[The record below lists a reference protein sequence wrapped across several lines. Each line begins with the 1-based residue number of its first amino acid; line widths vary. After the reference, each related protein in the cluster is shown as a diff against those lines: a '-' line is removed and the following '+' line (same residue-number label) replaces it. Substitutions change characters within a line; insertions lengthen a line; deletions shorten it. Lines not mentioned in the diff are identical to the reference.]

1 MAKAEIIEKNMM
13 VALCWKTSPLY
24 SRCIRLSV
32 VFLGML
38 TDISIC
44 GLFFNL
50 EPIED
55 SFQFWE
61 NLSENLWVALYSVLA
76 PNIPKHSSLIVE
88 LNSINIFK
96 NK

>member
-1 MAKAEIIEKNMM
+1 MED
-13 VALCWKTSPLY
+13 LSSL
-24 SRCIRLSV
+24 LSV
-32 VFLGML
+32 YQTERSLLGNAA
-38 TDISIC
+38 DIAIC